1 MIAAD
6 FKEGRFT
13 WEVFNLSIPE
23 AAQIEA
29 RLFKQLVK
37 EKEFVPARI
46 PELVN
51 QFSENKRDYALFKL
65 GMLFGMIS
73 TLKVG
78 EEIAIGYLRSKIAL
92 AKILKVEILADIIK
106 AEMLE
111 EERRAREMEKNND
124 ESPDIR

>member
-1 MIAAD
+1 VIAAD

-23 AAQIEA
+23 AAQVEA
-29 RLFKQLVK
+29 RIFKELVK
-37 EKEFVPARI
+37 ESEFAPTMI

-73 TLKVG
+73 TLKAG
-78 EEIAIGYLRSKIAL
+78 EETVIDYLRSKMSL
-92 AKILKVEILADIIK
+92 AKILKAETLADVIK
-106 AEMLE
+106 AEMQE
-111 EERRAREMEKNND
+111 EERRAREIEKENG